1 MSTVNLAQGLVDPAT
16 DPTLGRLVAIEAQ
29 LNRIQASMDAL
40 ALAQSE
46 ADQTRRELLGD
57 ALPIVK
63 GVMDQVSTRLG
74 HWEQRGVLDLGRA
87 GLRVVERVAQAYRV
101 EDVDELGDSV
111 VAILDTVRALTQPE
125 ILALAREAGEVLE
138 EAEGA
143 APTGVVGL
151 VQATRD
157 VNVQKGLGLLVAGLR
172 HVGRAS
178 RVLGKKAREVHRD
191 GPLPPP
197 GPAQPV
203 HCPAVA
209 PKPAARPALHR
220 PAAAPAPASHNPRP
234 FEALGDLRF
243 DAQGFLADPESWT
256 EDLGKAIA
264 HDMHLPELSAEAW
277 GLVHAARAEWRQ
289 SGQAPNI
296 RRLSAVSKLDVKD
309 IYRLFPHAPGKTVAR
324 VAGIPKPVGCI

>member
-16 DPTLGRLVAIEAQ
+16 DPTLARLVAIEAQ

-40 ALAQSE
+40 ARAQAE

-63 GVMDQVSTRLG
+63 GVMDQVSARMG
-74 HWEQRGVLDLGRA
+74 QWEQSGVLDLGRA
-87 GLRVVERVAQAYRV
+87 GLRVVERVARAYRV

-209 PKPAARPALHR
+209 PSQPPGPRCTGPRPPRPLRPTIPAPSRLWGICASTPRAFWPIPRAGPRISARPSPTTCTCPSCRPRPGGWSTPPAQNGARAARP
-220 PAAAPAPASHNPRP
+220 PISAA
-234 FEALGDLRF
+234 
-243 DAQGFLADPESWT
+243 
-256 EDLGKAIA
+256 
-264 HDMHLPELSAEAW
+264 
-277 GLVHAARAEWRQ
+277 
-289 SGQAPNI
+289 
-296 RRLSAVSKLDVKD
+296 
-309 IYRLFPHAPGKTVAR
+309 
-324 VAGIPKPVGCI
+324 